1 LNILSKEL
9 NLFLMALTFYTRLS
23 LLQPKN
29 YQANLLAK
37 ANRYF
42 PLVGLLIGLLA
53 GGLTWLSLQIF
64 PVSVSAWLMVFFG
77 MAITGAFHEDGLSDT
92 FDSLGAWTI
101 AHRLRIMKDSAIG
114 TYGAAAMVFSVG
126 IRYLFWSS
134 LPVEYWFVAA
144 VLVHTLSRILPLFV
158 IWFLDYV
165 REDETSKVKPVAK
178 NIEPFDLM
186 IASGFGVVVLGLA
199 DYFFSTQLVVSIGI
213 SLMIA
218 LGCIVYWFRKILG
231 GYTGDLLG
239 ASQQISE
246 WVVLGVLVA
255 HLAVDP

>member
-9 NLFLMALTFYTRLS
+9 NLFLIALTFYTRLS

-29 YQANLLAK
+29 YQANLLSK

-42 PLVGLLIGLLA
+42 PLVGMLIGLLA
-53 GGLTWLSLQIF
+53 GGLAWLSLQIF
-64 PVSVSAWLMVFFG
+64 PVSVSAWLMVFFA

-92 FDSLGAWTI
+92 FDSLGAWTVSD
-101 AHRLRIMKDSAIG
+101 RLRIMKDSAIG

-126 IRYLFWSS
+126 IRFLFWSS
-134 LPVEYWFVAA
+134 LPVEHWFAAA
-144 VLVHTLSRILPLFV
+144 VMVHTLSRILPLYV
-158 IWFLDYV
+158 MWFLEYV

-178 NIEPFDLM
+178 NITQFDLM
-186 IASGFGVVVLGLA
+186 MATGFGVVLLGFA
-199 DYFFSTQLVVSIGI
+199 GYCFSTQLVISIGI
-213 SLMIA
+213 SLMVA
-218 LGCIVYWFRKILG
+218 LGFIVYWFRKILG

-246 WVVLGVLVA
+246 WVILGVLVA
-255 HLAVDP
+255 HLA